1 MGIFDAVTTA
11 VTGLQAQSFALQNIS
26 GNIANSQTTA
36 YKETDTSFQD
46 MVTATGLST
55 QVSGTVSENSVA
67 TNSVAG
73 QIQST
78 QVATDM
84 AISGDGYFVVS
95 QPTSYSDNQPVFSGT
110 DDYTRRGDFTENAQ
124 GYLVNGAG
132 YYLMGIPVDPT
143 TGNATG
149 SVPQVLQF
157 NNTTMPA
164 QATTTIQYQ
173 ANLPSYPQ
181 TTDSNTSVSG
191 SELLNPDAFTAN
203 PLAGASPFAQI
214 TGTGA
219 SIQPD
224 AVATMTGTASVSSPL
239 TWSGS
244 SSATLVI
251 NGTSITVASGDDIVN
266 DINAQTA
273 TTGVS
278 AAITNSQLVLTG
290 ANATTNIA
298 IGSGSTGALLSQVGL
313 TSGATANAT
322 NLLTQND
329 VTSGETLTVAIGSNG
344 PYTVTF
350 GTASGDVETLA
361 GLSSALSSLIPSSVG
376 TASVDANGNITITAA
391 SSTDTVTVGGTANAQ
406 EFGIQNDTAMPANG
420 TVLAQDNTQF
430 VDQSVAGG
438 SVTAYT
444 STGNPVDLQFRWAKV
459 SDASNGGTDS
469 WQLFYQTNPNATG
482 TQAEWQNVGTTF
494 SFDSSGQLTP
504 SLSNL
509 TLNNVTVGGT
519 SLGNIQL
526 QFGTNGLT
534 QYAASSGAVQINN
547 VTANGSA
554 AGQLQSLA
562 VNGQNQL
569 TGTFSNGQTITLA
582 EIPLAT
588 FSGQDNLQNLNG
600 EAFAATAESGPANF
614 SGSGQIVGSSLEAS
628 NVDIANQFSNLIVAQ
643 EAYSANAKVMTTANQ
658 MVQSLLTI
666 IQ

>member
-1 MGIFDAVTTA
+1 MGIFDALTTA

-55 QVSGTVSENSVA
+55 QVAGTVSENSVS

-84 AISGDGYFVVS
+84 AVSGNGYFVVS
-95 QPTSYSDNQPVFSGT
+95 QPTSYADNQPVFSGT
-110 DDYTRRGDFTENAQ
+110 DAYTRRGDFEENAQ

-132 YYLMGIPVDPT
+132 YYLMGIPIDAT
-143 TGNATG
+143 TGNPSG
-149 SVPQVLQF
+149 SLPQVLQF
-157 NNTTMPA
+157 NNTSMPA
-164 QATTTIQYQ
+164 QATTSIQYQ
-173 ANLPSYPQ
+173 ANLPSFPQ
-181 TTDSNTSVSG
+181 TTDSNPNVTG
-191 SELLNPDAFTAN
+191 SELLNPDTFTAN

-214 TGTGA
+214 TGVGA
-219 SIQPD
+219 SILPD
-224 AVATMTGTASVSSPL
+224 AIATMTGTNAVSSPL
-239 TWSGS
+239 TWSGTS
-244 SSATLVI
+244 NATLVI
-251 NGTSITVASGDDIVN
+251 NNTSITIAPGDDIVA
-266 DINAQTA
+266 DINAQSG

-290 ANATTNIA
+290 ADTSTNIT
-298 IGSGSTGALLSQVGL
+298 IGTASTGALLSQIGL
-313 TSGATANAT
+313 TSGASADAT
-322 NLLTQND
+322 NLLTQNAA
-329 VTSGETLTVAIGSNG
+329 TPGETLTVAIGSNG

-350 GTASGDVETLA
+350 GTAAGDVETLA
-361 GLSSALSSLIPSSVG
+361 QLSSTLGSLIPSSVG
-376 TASVDANGNITITAA
+376 TATVDTNGNITITAV
-391 SSTDTVTVGGTANAQ
+391 SPTDTVTVGGTANAQ
-406 EFGIQNDTAMPANG
+406 EFGIQNKTAIPANG
-420 TVLAQDNTQF
+420 TVLAEDNTQF
-430 VDQSVAGG
+430 LDQSVAGG

-444 STGNPVDLQFRWAKV
+444 STGNPVDLEFRWAKV
-459 SDASNGGTDS
+459 SDASGGGS
-469 WQLFYQTNPNATG
+469 WQLFYQTNSNATG
-482 TQAEWQNVGTTF
+482 SQAEWQNVGTTF
-494 SFDSSGQLTP
+494 SFDSSGQLSP
-504 SLSNL
+504 SLNGV
-509 TLNNVTVGGT
+509 TLNNVNVNGT
-519 SLGNIQL
+519 SLGNVQL
-526 QFGTNGLT
+526 QFGTSGLT
-534 QYAASSGAVQINN
+534 QFAASSGAVQINN

-569 TGTFSNGQTITLA
+569 TGTFSNGQTIPLA

-588 FSGQDNLQNLNG
+588 FAGQNNLQNLNG
-600 EAFAATAESGPANF
+600 EAFAATSESGAANF

-628 NVDIANQFSNLIVAQ
+628 NVDIADQFSNLIVAQ